1 MSTWVDGVLL
11 SVVHSALLTG
21 IVIINSLLGHE
32 SVYKEFPKFG
42 GVFIWRNEFPIEV
55 FLFTKTFSLTSSFN
69 IDSIETL
76 SMLEAFILY
85 R

>member
-42 GVFIWRNEFPIEV
+42 GVFIWWRVYLTERVACLFDGTSGV
-55 FLFTKTFSLTSSFN
+55 F
-69 IDSIETL
+69 I
-76 SMLEAFILY
+76 
-85 R
+85 

>member
-11 SVVHSALLTG
+11 SVVHSSLLTG

-42 GVFIWRNEFPIEV
+42 GVFILRNEFGGV
-55 FLFTKTFSLTSSFN
+55 F
-69 IDSIETL
+69 I
-76 SMLEAFILY
+76 
-85 R
+85 